1 MVRRIIQFGTSRFL
15 QAHVDFFVHEAR
27 MAGEG
32 VGPITVVQT
41 SGAPERAQRV
51 AAFGSGQGFPVHIR
65 GLRAGVPVD
74 ETVMVKSVDRGI
86 SAAQDWAE
94 LVRLFAT
101 EAEAVV
107 SNVGDSG
114 YEVAPEDRSTLV
126 IFGHR
131 VPQSFPAKLL
141 ALLWARW
148 KAGGAALTVFPC
160 ELISRNGQILRD
172 IIVDL
177 GQEISLPERFLD
189 WLHRNILWANTL
201 VDRIVSEP
209 IEPVGAVAEP
219 YALWAIERQPG
230 LVPLCRHDLILM
242 VDHLEKFERLKLN
255 ILNLG
260 HTALAQ
266 IWMEEG
272 RNGQETV
279 REILQDEAVA
289 RRLRM
294 IFDHEVIPG
303 FAAHGWEKEARDYV
317 EATLERFANPFINHR
332 LSDIA
337 QNHRLKVVR
346 RIGSFL
352 NWTQGT
358 AVDERKLLSAM
369 ARAA

>member
-27 MAGEG
+27 LAGED

-51 AAFGSGQGFPVHIR
+51 AAFGGGQGFPVRIR

-74 ETVMVKSVDRGI
+74 ETVIVKSVDRGI
-86 SAAQDWAE
+86 SAAQDWAV

-114 YEVAPEDRSTLV
+114 YEVAPEDRNTLV
-126 IFGHR
+126 ILGHR

-148 KAGGAALTVFPC
+148 KAGGAAITVFPC

-189 WLHRNILWANTL
+189 WLHGRVLWANTL
-201 VDRIVSEP
+201 VDRIVSEA

-230 LVPLCRHDLILM
+230 LAPLCKHEAILM
-242 VDHLEKFERLKLN
+242 VDDLEKFERLKLN

-260 HTALAQ
+260 HTVLAQ

-272 RNGQETV
+272 RNGKETV

-294 IFDHEVIPG
+294 IFENEVIPG
-303 FAAHGWEKEARDYV
+303 FAAHGWEREARDYV
-317 EATLERFANPFINHR
+317 ASTLERFANPFINHR

-337 QNHRLKVVR
+337 QNHRVKVVR

-352 NWTQGT
+352 NWTQGS
-358 AVDERKLLSAM
+358 AADERKLLSAM
-369 ARAA
+369 AKAA